1 MSSIISVK
9 ASDVP
14 QILNAYAGVVGT
26 NCESRTG
33 VILLLLFIE
42 TLQLDL
48 HFPSFSVKRF
58 TSLLA

>member
-1 MSSIISVK
+1 MSSIILVK
-9 ASDVP
+9 ASDIP
-14 QILNAYAGVVGT
+14 QSLNACAGVVGT
-26 NCESRTG
+26 NGDSRTG

-48 HFPSFSVKRF
+48 HFASFSVKRF